1 MHWRQGVMSTSE
13 AMLNEKQ
20 SLILDLRAQIA
31 AAKTEAEVL
40 ATRSRQRAAD
50 NLQRTT
56 CSGQFATD
64 NVQQPTTCSAH
75 HARRCPP
82 PDRITDHTQLARAG
96 VPATCVRRA
105 YRRVLGPVLL

>member
-1 MHWRQGVMSTSE
+1 MHWRQGGRSSSE
-13 AMLNEKQ
+13 AMLDEKQ
-20 SLILDLRAQIA
+20 SLIRDLRAQIA
-31 AAKTEAEVL
+31 AA
-40 ATRSRQRAAD
+40 QRRGSGTCNA
-50 NLQRTT
+50 QQTT

-96 VPATCVRRA
+96 VPATCMRRA
-105 YRRVLGPVLL
+105 